1 MNNPLGLLRAMI
13 CQARLR
19 ENNGSN
25 LFHICFVLA
34 LIYSGSFPGA
44 GGRGGDG
51 GGVRKR
57 ARAKGLKQEH
67 VVLSVGETAIG
78 DAASRSVDVRH
89 KFSRNV

>member
-13 CQARLR
+13 CCFRGLR

-34 LIYSGSFPGA
+34 LIYSGSFPGR
-44 GGRGGDG
+44 GRGGDG
-51 GGVRKR
+51 GCGKSTCKGPEAR
-57 ARAKGLKQEH
+57 ARRSECWRNI
-67 VVLSVGETAIG
+67 TIG